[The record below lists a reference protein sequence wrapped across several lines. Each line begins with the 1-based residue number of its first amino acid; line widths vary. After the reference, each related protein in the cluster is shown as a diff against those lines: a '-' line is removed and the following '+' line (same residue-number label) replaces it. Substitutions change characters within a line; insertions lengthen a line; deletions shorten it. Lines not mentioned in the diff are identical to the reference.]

1 VGPAGFLVVPRYHFH
16 ILADGPSPDPEGVDL
31 PDVAAAR
38 IDAVAMLGQML
49 RDRPEKLWRYGGLII
64 TCEAEGR
71 HVFQVH
77 ASAEP
82 F

>member
-1 VGPAGFLVVPRYHFH
+1 M
-16 ILADGPSPDPEGVDL
+16 DL